1 MCEVKVKTLFKLVT
15 MRIKEIIQS
24 IEQIAPIPLQE
35 QYDNSGVQVGDVNR
49 EATAALLAIDI
60 TENVIE
66 EAISLGCNLIIT
78 HHPIAFKPFKSLTG
92 RTYVERCIMQAIKND
107 IVIYA
112 AHTNLDNALGG
123 VNYKLAQMLELENV
137 KILQP
142 KEDALLKFVTTV
154 PEQHAESVR
163 NAIFNAGAGSIGN
176 YDSCSYNLTGEGTF
190 RAGEGA
196 NPFVGEKDEL
206 HFEREIRIETVIPVM
221 KKEEVLR
228 ALLAVHPYEEP
239 VYDLYPITNEWARHG
254 SGVVGVL
261 PEPMPEQEFLY
272 MLKDIFNLPTI
283 SHSKMQGKEIR
294 DVAVCGG
301 AGVFLFP
308 KAISY
313 GADALVTGEARYN
326 DFYDVEDKILLAV
339 VGHYESEICTKQI
352 FFEII
357 SEKFPTFA
365 LHKSAFDSNP
375 VKYL

>member
-1 MCEVKVKTLFKLVT
+1 
-15 MRIKEIIQS
+15 MRIKEIIQT
-24 IEQIAPIPLQE
+24 IEQLAPLQLQE
-35 QYDNSGVQVGDVNR
+35 DFDNSGVQVGDINR
-49 EATAALLAIDI
+49 ESTGALLAIDL
-60 TENVIE
+60 TEDVID
-66 EAISLGCNLIIT
+66 EAISLGCNLIIS
-78 HHPIAFKPFKSLTG
+78 HHPIAFKSFKSLTG
-92 RTYVERCIMQAIKND
+92 RNYVERCIMLAIKND

-112 AHTNLDNALGG
+112 AHTNLDNAFGG
-123 VNYKLAQMLELENV
+123 VNYKLAQMLELKNV

-163 NAIFNAGAGSIGN
+163 NAIFNAGAGYIGN
-176 YDSCSYNLTGEGTF
+176 YDCCSYNLLGEGTF
-190 RAGEGA
+190 RAGDSS
-196 NPFVGEKDEL
+196 NPFVGEKGEL
-206 HFEREIRIETVIPVM
+206 HYENEVRIETVIPIM

-239 VYDLYPITNEWARHG
+239 VFDLFPIINEWGRHG
-254 SGVVGVL
+254 SGVVGEL

-283 SHSKMQGKEIR
+283 SHSKIQGKDIL
-294 DVAVCGG
+294 DIAICGG
-301 AGVFLFP
+301 SGSFLIP

-313 GADALVTGEARYN
+313 GADVFITGEAKYN

-339 VGHYESEICTKQI
+339 VGHYESEICTKEI
-352 FFEII
+352 FYEII

>member
-1 MCEVKVKTLFKLVT
+1 
-15 MRIKEIIQS
+15 
-24 IEQIAPIPLQE
+24 
-35 QYDNSGVQVGDVNR
+35 
-49 EATAALLAIDI
+49 
-60 TENVIE
+60 
-66 EAISLGCNLIIT
+66 
-78 HHPIAFKPFKSLTG
+78 
-92 RTYVERCIMQAIKND
+92 MQAIKND
-107 IVIYA
+107 IVIYS

-137 KILQP
+137 KILKP
-142 KEDALLKFVTTV
+142 REDALLKFVTTV

-163 NAIFNAGAGSIGN
+163 NAIFNAGAGHIGN
-176 YDSCSYNLTGEGTF
+176 YDSCSYNVLGEGTF
-190 RAGEGA
+190 RAGKDAHPYTGK
-196 NPFVGEKDEL
+196 KDEL
-206 HFEREIRIETVIPVM
+206 HFEKEIRIESVIPIM

-239 VYDLYPITNEWARHG
+239 VFDLYPIANEWWKHG

-261 PEPMPEQEFLY
+261 PEPMAEQDFLY
-272 MLKDIFNLPTI
+272 MLKDVFNLSTI
-283 SHSKMQGKEIR
+283 SHSKIKGKEIL
-294 DVAVCGG
+294 DVAICGG
-301 AGVFLFP
+301 AGAFLFP

-313 GADALVTGEARYN
+313 GADAFVTGEAKYN

-339 VGHYESEICTKQI
+339 VGHYESEVCTKEI

>member
-1 MCEVKVKTLFKLVT
+1 
-15 MRIKEIIQS
+15 MRIKEIIQT
-24 IEQIAPIPLQE
+24 IEQLAPLQLQE
-35 QYDNSGVQVGDVNR
+35 DFDNSGVQVGDINR
-49 EATAALLAIDI
+49 EATGALLAIDL
-60 TENVIE
+60 TEDVID
-66 EAISLGCNLIIT
+66 EAISLGCNLIIS
-78 HHPIAFKPFKSLTG
+78 HHPIAFKSFKSLTG
-92 RTYVERCIMQAIKND
+92 RNYVERCIMLAIKND

-112 AHTNLDNALGG
+112 AHTNLDNAFGG
-123 VNYKLAQMLELENV
+123 VNYKLAQMLELKNV

-163 NAIFNAGAGSIGN
+163 NDIFNAGAGYIGN
-176 YDSCSYNLTGEGTF
+176 YDCCSYNLLGEGTF
-190 RAGEGA
+190 RAGDSS
-196 NPFVGEKDEL
+196 NPFVGEKGEL
-206 HFEREIRIETVIPVM
+206 HYENEVRIETVIPIM

-239 VYDLYPITNEWARHG
+239 VFDLFPIINEWGRHG
-254 SGVVGVL
+254 SGVVGEL

-283 SHSKMQGKEIR
+283 SHSKIQGKDIL
-294 DVAVCGG
+294 DIAICGG
-301 AGVFLFP
+301 SGSFLIP

-313 GADALVTGEARYN
+313 GADVFITGEAKYN

-339 VGHYESEICTKQI
+339 VGHYESEICTKEI
-352 FFEII
+352 FYEII